1 MATVKIKSFEH
12 FQAEAWK
19 YYVSGKLMIYR
30 GVKRASYKLLPKVG
44 REKNYSLKF
53 EKDSLEVFQI
63 RGVSFLAKEPRDK
76 WEWLAIAQ
84 HHGLP
89 TRLLDWSQN
98 PLVAAYFAV
107 EGEDVDDSAVYIMSG
122 DWIINPKIDK
132 DPFRLRDLGVFLPYH
147 ITPRITAQSGYF
159 TVHPKPKSA
168 LDGRHVKKLI
178 IPKKLRSGF
187 RHVLSHY
194 GIHRATLFPDLDGLA
209 RYVEWLKTGKS

>member
-1 MATVKIKSFEH
+1 
-12 FQAEAWK
+12 
-19 YYVSGKLMIYR
+19 MIYR

-44 REKNYSLKF
+44 RKTNYSLKL
-53 EKDSLEVFQI
+53 ERDSLEVFQI

-107 EGEDVDDSAVYIMSG
+107 EGEDVDDSAVYMMSG

-132 DPFRLRDLGVFLPYH
+132 DPFRIRDVGVFLPYH
-147 ITPRITAQSGYF
+147 ITPRITAQAGYF
-159 TVHPKPKSA
+159 TVHPQPKSA
-168 LDGRHVKKLI
+168 LDGRRIKKLI
-178 IPKKLRSGF
+178 IPKKLRNGF
-187 RHVLSHY
+187 RHILSHY
-194 GIHRATLFPDLDGLA
+194 GVHRATLFPDLDGLA
-209 RYVEWLKTGKS
+209 RYVEWLKTSK

>member
-1 MATVKIKSFEH
+1 MASIRVESFEH

-30 GVKRASYKLLPKVG
+30 GVRRASYKLLPKVG
-44 REKNYSLKF
+44 RKNNYSMRL
-53 EKDSLEVFQI
+53 EKDSLEVFKI
-63 RGVSFLAKEPRDK
+63 RGVSFLAKEPRDR
-76 WEWLAIAQ
+76 WEWLAVAQ

-107 EGEDVDDSAVYIMSG
+107 EGEDIEDSAVYMMSG
-122 DWIINPKIDK
+122 DWIINPKIDR
-132 DPFRLRDLGVFLPYH
+132 DPFRIRDVGVFLPYH

-159 TVHPKPKSA
+159 TVHPQPKNA
-168 LDGRHVKKLI
+168 LDGRRLKKLI
-178 IPKKLRSGF
+178 IPKKLRNGF
-187 RHVLSHY
+187 RHILSHY

-209 RYVEWLKTGKS
+209 RYVEWLKTSK